1 MKKLTVRYT
10 NDNGDSITLYDGE
23 VAEIGWTDGAESLR
37 VEAKTCP
44 RRARQGSSGNAS
56 AGMNLL
62 EMLTGGS
69 KARTE
74 AMVEEKRSELRA
86 EKKAAAK
93 PRAAAKPPVVVVDA
107 DDDPAEAE
115 PTIADLVEPV

>member
-1 MKKLTVRYT
+1 MKHLLIKYT
-10 NDNGDSITLYDGE
+10 TDAGSTITLFDADVSEVTWSDGND
-23 VAEIGWTDGAESLR
+23 VVR
-37 VEAKTCP
+37 VEGKT
-44 RRARQGSSGNAS
+44 GNS

-74 AMVEEKRSELRA
+74 AMVEEKRSELKA

-93 PRAAAKPPVVVVDA
+93 PRAATKPPVVVVDA
-107 DDDPAEAE
+107 DDVPAEDE
-115 PTIADLVEPV
+115 PTIADLVEPA

>member
-1 MKKLTVRYT
+1 MKHLLIKYT
-10 NDNGDSITLYDGE
+10 TDSGSTITLFDADVSEVTWSDGND
-23 VAEIGWTDGAESLR
+23 VVR
-37 VEAKTCP
+37 VEGKT
-44 RRARQGSSGNAS
+44 GSGG
-56 AGMNLL
+56 GMNLL

-74 AMVEEKRSELRA
+74 AMVEEKRSELKA

-107 DDDPAEAE
+107 DDDPAEDE